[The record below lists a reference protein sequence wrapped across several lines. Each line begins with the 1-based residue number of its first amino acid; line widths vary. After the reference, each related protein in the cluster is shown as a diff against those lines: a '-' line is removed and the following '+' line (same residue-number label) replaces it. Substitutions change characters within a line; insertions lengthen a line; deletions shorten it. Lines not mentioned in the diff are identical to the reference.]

1 MELPLFCVRLNL
13 LLLLLA
19 FYSPR
24 NFIQSPMNSSHLNF
38 LKASTMVKDGPLKF
52 LPSTSLA
59 SMDFGRL
66 FFNFPA
72 AVLRPKSPNDIS
84 SLLSCLSA
92 SFSTEV
98 SVAARGAGHSIHGQ
112 AQAPDGIV
120 IEMDSLPSS
129 IEIHKVEDV
138 EKGFS
143 YADVAGGVLWI
154 ELLEES
160 LKFGLAPRSWTDYL
174 YLSIGGTLSNA
185 GISGQTFKYGPQISN
200 VLQLEVVTGKGEIVT
215 CSLTRNAELFYAI
228 LGGLGQF
235 GIITKARIL
244 LQDAPKKVKWIRAF
258 YDDFRTFTDDQ
269 ELLISMPQ
277 KVDYVEGFII
287 LNENSLQSSSNAFP
301 AQIEFI
307 NDVRDGGF
315 GVYYCL
321 EFAVHDYQRKENDV
335 DQLVKEIASDL
346 KFLAPFFF
354 EAYVSY
360 YDFLNRVRSEETSLR
375 SRGLWDV
382 PHPWLNMFV
391 PKSGIEA
398 FTDLLLQSISRQDF
412 EGPILIYPFLRGK
425 WDANMSAVL
434 PETTLATETA
444 AEQVV
449 YAVGVLQS
457 TDPKRCGASCLA
469 EIIGTQRKVV
479 EIAASGRIRA
489 KQYLSRQPTPV
500 LWREHFGSRWDQ
512 FAARKSR
519 FDPMARLGSGQGI
532 FTKAP
537 CSSEK

>member
-1 MELPLFCVRLNL
+1 MVRH
-13 LLLLLA
+13 
-19 FYSPR
+19 R
-24 NFIQSPMNSSHLNF
+24 HPMALSS
-38 LKASTMVKDGPLKF
+38 
-52 LPSTSLA
+52 
-59 SMDFGRL
+59 RW
-66 FFNFPA
+66 
-72 AVLRPKSPNDIS
+72 I
-84 SLLSCLSA
+84 LS
-92 SFSTEV
+92 
-98 SVAARGAGHSIHGQ
+98 
-112 AQAPDGIV
+112 
-120 IEMDSLPSS
+120 PSS

-174 YLSIGGTLSNA
+174 YLSIGGTLKCWNKRSDLQVWTSDQQCPPA
-185 GISGQTFKYGPQISN
+185 RSGDRQR
-200 VLQLEVVTGKGEIVT
+200 EIVT

-346 KFLAPFFF
+346 KFRAPFFF

-457 TDPKRCGASCLA
+457 TDPKKCGASCLA

-489 KQYLSRQPTPV
+489 KQYLSRQPTPA

-519 FDPMARLGSGQGI
+519 FDPMARLGSSQGI

-537 CSSEK
+537 SSSEK